1 MNINYT
7 KINRIC
13 ESAIKVPIKFACG
26 NKKIQSTQREF
37 LIASFSRQQVCSH
50 GGSLAE
56 SGPQVRAVAVGA
68 VTETVQN
75 MWSKCAL
82 VQQVVLMFKAG
93 TTQREN

>member
-1 MNINYT
+1 M
-7 KINRIC
+7 
-13 ESAIKVPIKFACG
+13 
-26 NKKIQSTQREF
+26 
-37 LIASFSRQQVCSH
+37 CSH

-56 SGPQVRAVAVGA
+56 SGPQVRAVDVGA